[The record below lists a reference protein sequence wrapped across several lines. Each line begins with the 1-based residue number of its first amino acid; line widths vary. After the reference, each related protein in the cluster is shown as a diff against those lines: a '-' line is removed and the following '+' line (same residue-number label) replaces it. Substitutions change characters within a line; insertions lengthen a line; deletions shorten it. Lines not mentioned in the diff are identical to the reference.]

1 MEKGVLKRMG
11 GEGVR
16 WSLWSIGML
25 VLGGCGHFESGR
37 GEAALAPAAVV
48 IPDEWGPS
56 GEAGPVEGAVRG
68 WLESFAGAGLESL
81 IEEALAGNFSLQA
94 AEARLEQ
101 AEALARIERAE
112 RLPTLAASGTGRRQM
127 SNNGGEPVV
136 RQRTEAFA
144 ANLSVSWEV
153 DLWGRLRS
161 TARAAGA
168 DLAAA
173 EADFAGVRLLL
184 VSRVLEAW
192 FEAVERGLQLALSEE
207 ALRSF
212 ESTLLIVEER
222 FRKGLNPALDVRLAR
237 ANVASA
243 RSTYHANQR
252 LADAAVRQLEVL
264 LGRYPG
270 GAFPLAERLPV
281 LAGPIR
287 SGVPSEI
294 LARRP
299 DIVAA
304 QARVRASDARVLA
317 SRLSLLPS
325 LNLTGTYGRSSGEL
339 DDLLRDSFDVWS
351 LVGGLSAPVFQ
362 GGRLRANLSR
372 AEARFAESVA
382 QYGEVLLT
390 AFREV
395 ESALAAEAYLREQ
408 LVALETAAEE
418 STRALELAEERY
430 GRGLVD
436 IITVLEAQRRAF
448 SSRSAVLGAES
459 ALLTNRLAV
468 HLALGGAIN

>member
-1 MEKGVLKRMG
+1 MV
-11 GEGVR
+11 
-16 WSLWSIGML
+16 
-25 VLGGCGHFESGR
+25 VLGGCGHLEPGLGEERLVTAAVSIPAGWVQAEEAESLEGSVQ
-37 GEAALAPAAVV
+37 GWLQSFDGAALEP
-48 IPDEWGPS
+48 
-56 GEAGPVEGAVRG
+56 
-68 WLESFAGAGLESL
+68 L
-81 IEEALAGNFSLQA
+81 IEEALGGNFSLQA

-101 AEALARIERAE
+101 AQALARIERAE
-112 RLPTLAASGTGRRQM
+112 RLPALAASGTGRRQM
-127 SNNGGEPVV
+127 SNTGSEPVV
-136 RQRTEAFA
+136 RQRSEAFA
-144 ANLSVSWEV
+144 ATLSVSWEV
-153 DLWGRLRS
+153 DVWGRVRS
-161 TARAAGA
+161 VARAAGA
-168 DLAAA
+168 DLDAA
-173 EADFAGVRLLL
+173 EADYAAVRLLL
-184 VSRVLEAW
+184 VSRVMEAW
-192 FEAVERGLQLALSEE
+192 FVAVERRLQLALSEE

-212 ESTLLIVEER
+212 ESNLLIVEER

-243 RSTYHANQR
+243 RSTFHQNQR
-252 LADAAVRQLEVL
+252 LADSAVRQLEVL

-270 GAFPLAERLPV
+270 GTFPLADRLPA
-281 LAGPIR
+281 LAGPVR
-287 SGVPSEI
+287 SGLPSEV

-325 LNLTGTYGRSSGEL
+325 LSLTGTYGRSSGEL

-351 LVGGLSAPVFQ
+351 LVGGLSAPLFQ
-362 GGRLRANLSR
+362 GGRLRANITR
-372 AEARFAESVA
+372 AEARLAESVS

-395 ESALAAEAYLREQ
+395 ESALAAETFLREQ
-408 LVALETAAEE
+408 LVSLELAAEE

-459 ALLTNRLAV
+459 ALLTNRLAL
-468 HLALGGAIN
+468 HLALGGPII